1 MGFDTADF
9 LIGTIDEMPGKQ
21 YSVWRMNFCGSRRGK
36 MAEIVF
42 DHVTKVFQEQI
53 ALEDI
58 SFQIEKGEFVFVT
71 GKSGAGKSTLLEL
84 LIKQQEPTAGN
95 VFVFQKALGVLKE
108 KEIPH
113 YRRRLGIMSPEIG
126 MLNNMTV
133 YENVALALYAV
144 EQGGKGMKRKIM
156 RALGLVGI
164 AEKAYAYPKELSGGE
179 QARMLLARAMAV
191 NPDVL
196 IADEPTA
203 NLDPDAAWDMML
215 LFNEI
220 HRQGKTLI
228 IATHARE
235 LVTIMRKRVITLV
248 AGALV
253 ADEKNAIYNQK
264 AMDIFEERRVLQER
278 ENKLEKNINIY

>member
-1 MGFDTADF
+1 MENEF
-9 LIGTIDEMPGKQ
+9 LREQ
-21 YSVWRMNFCGSRRGK
+21 AGK

-126 MLNNMTV
+126 MLNDMTV

-196 IADEPTA
+196 IADEPTTA
-203 NLDPDAAWDMML
+203 LDVTIQAQVLNMMRKLRRELNSSMLMITHDLDAALKISDRIFLLEGGSLRRLDPNEHIRVDFDRLFDA
-215 LFNEI
+215 
-220 HRQGKTLI
+220 G
-228 IATHARE
+228 
-235 LVTIMRKRVITLV
+235 
-248 AGALV
+248 
-253 ADEKNAIYNQK
+253 
-264 AMDIFEERRVLQER
+264 
-278 ENKLEKNINIY
+278 